1 MALEA
6 VPVTPEL
13 ESYLESLLQPRDR
26 VLAGLEQEAEEKG
39 VPIVGPQVGT
49 LLHVLAGLLQP
60 RVMLELGCAT
70 GYSAIWL
77 AQGGPSARLITTE
90 LDPRRAARARR
101 SFEGA
106 GLAGRVEL
114 VEGDA
119 LAYLA
124 KSTERFGLI
133 FNDLLNSFPDEKAT
147 ERCFALSLEKL
158 EPGGLLVAD
167 NALRRGEVLE
177 PSSQGGRNVIRYNEL
192 IASEK
197 RLRGLIVPLRDGVS
211 VARLEP

>member
-77 AQGGPSARLITTE
+77 AQGAPSARLITTE

>member
-6 VPVTPEL
+6 VPITPEL
-13 ESYLESLLQPRDR
+13 ETYLESLLQPRDG
-26 VLAGLEQEAEEKG
+26 VLAELEREAEEKG

-49 LLHVLAGLLQP
+49 LLYVLSGLLQP
-60 RVMLELGCAT
+60 RVILELGCAT

-77 AQGGPSARLITTE
+77 ARGAPSARLITTE
-90 LDPRRAARARR
+90 LDPRRAARARA
-101 SFEGA
+101 SFEDA

-119 LAYLA
+119 FDYL
-124 KSTERFGLI
+124 SRSNERFGLV

-147 ERCFALSLEKL
+147 ERAFALSVEKL

-167 NALRRGEVLE
+167 NALRRGEVLD
-177 PSSQGGRNVIRYNEL
+177 PASQGGRNVIRYNEL
-192 IASEK
+192 VAAER

-211 VARLEP
+211 IARLEP